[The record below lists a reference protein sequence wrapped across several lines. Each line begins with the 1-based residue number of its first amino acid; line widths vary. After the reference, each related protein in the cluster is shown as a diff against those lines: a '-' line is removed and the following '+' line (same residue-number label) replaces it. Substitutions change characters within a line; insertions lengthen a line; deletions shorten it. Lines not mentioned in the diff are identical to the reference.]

1 MFLTVCC
8 TADVHKKLLA
18 KQISPRDIIQHMVLF
33 FSQLIITIHTFMR
46 QCLMLGELT
55 IVENTMTFMTIALKL
70 QDLVNDT
77 LAVYL
82 FTNLDSF
89 DNNAIKGLLW

>member
-1 MFLTVCC
+1 
-8 TADVHKKLLA
+8 
-18 KQISPRDIIQHMVLF
+18 
-33 FSQLIITIHTFMR
+33 
-46 QCLMLGELT
+46 MLGELT

-89 DNNAIKGLLW
+89 DNNAIKGLLC